1 MSRTVAR
8 RSNAHH
14 PRETLDHH
22 FSSIAGRPA
31 SICLVK
37 TFVLR
42 RRRCERAHSGLLAG
56 TSTYRGFGC
65 CIFRGRLS
73 GCLCP
78 AALWVK
84 NFASTFHRGGR
95 GNRRRIMQSHTVSLF
110 YFLVLRKTP
119 PPIINKVGVRGF
131 VSLENSPVDL
141 LENSLCPYHFAK
153 YLCNLSYILF

>member
-42 RRRCERAHSGLLAG
+42 RRRCERARTIEERAHSGLLAG

-84 NFASTFHRGGR
+84 IFASTLHRGGE
-95 GNRRRIMQSHTVSLF
+95 GELMENNAKPYGISFLFSSAQENTTANYQQS
-110 YFLVLRKTP
+110 
-119 PPIINKVGVRGF
+119 GCEGF
-131 VSLENSPVDL
+131 RFSGKFTGGSTGK
-141 LENSLCPYHFAK
+141 FA
-153 YLCNLSYILF
+153 LPLTFCEIFV

>member
-42 RRRCERAHSGLLAG
+42 RRRCDRARTIEERAHSGLLAG
-56 TSTYRGFGC
+56 TYRGFGC

-78 AALWVK
+78 AALW
-84 NFASTFHRGGR
+84 
-95 GNRRRIMQSHTVSLF
+95 VSLF